1 MSGRVCVVL
10 CANWPIIA
18 AIIDPDT
25 PEGVWGEPLM
35 IVHAGR
41 VTSCSPEAATE
52 GVRAG
57 QRLRDAHTTC
67 PSVRR
72 IPWSPERDQRVFDRL
87 LATLSDVVPVAGVME
102 PGVVYVG
109 AEGIIRYYGS
119 EDSAAR
125 AISHALA
132 ALGQGMS
139 VSFGYADTVFA
150 AHQAALQAAHHP
162 AGVISVAPGGN
173 RDFLAPLPIT
183 ALADDEMAALCVQ
196 LGIVTLGQF
205 AALDRDQVAERF
217 GHRGTLLHQLASGE
231 DPRHHARKD
240 IPPLSDVVWRSDDPV
255 FFGDQLSFAISSS
268 ATTFLSQ
275 LLDQGCVVQTVDI
288 TLVDD
293 RGDHHTKRWSHPR
306 YFTAS
311 DLVHRVRWQGEA
323 LQKNTSAD
331 DYQRG
336 IVEVWFVAKSPDS
349 AAGYEESLWGN
360 AHRDTALHH
369 TVSSLQATLGH
380 QNVTRVITHPGH
392 SFADSQQTVAWGD
405 TPTPNELDEVEAWA
419 GQLPAPHPATVFAT
433 PMPVAV
439 VDQAGNPVHTTA
451 VGAGLTSP
459 PHALV
464 SENRRRRVMA
474 WAGPW
479 PVMERWWEHTPVVHR
494 VQLVDDTGIGWL
506 VKTTTGGDG
515 DGDGGWLVEARYD

>member
-1 MSGRVCVVL
+1 VCVVL
-10 CANWPIIA
+10 CANWPIVA
-18 AIIDPDT
+18 AVIDPDT

-41 VTSCSPEAATE
+41 VTSCSTEAGAE
-52 GVRAG
+52 GVRIG

-67 PSVRR
+67 PAVRR

-102 PGVVYVG
+102 PGVVYLG

-119 EDSAAR
+119 EDTAAR
-125 AISHALA
+125 AIAGALTQ
-132 ALGQGMS
+132 LSESMS
-139 VSFGYADTVFA
+139 VSVGYADTLFA
-150 AHQAALQAAHHP
+150 AHQAALQATYQP
-162 AGVISVAPGGN
+162 AARISVAPDGD
-173 RDFLAPLPIT
+173 RDFLSPLPIT
-183 ALADDEMAALCVQ
+183 ALADDNMAALCVQ

-231 DPRHHARKD
+231 DPRHHPRKD

-255 FFGDQLSFAISSS
+255 DSGDQLSFAVSSS
-268 ATTFLSQ
+268 ATTFVSQ

-293 RGDHHTKRWSHPR
+293 RGHQHTKRWSHPR
-306 YFTAS
+306 YFTAP
-311 DLVHRVRWQGEA
+311 DLVHRVRWQGES
-323 LQKNTSAD
+323 LQKSTAHD
-331 DYQRG
+331 EYQRG
-336 IVEVWFVAKSPDS
+336 IVEVRFVAKDPDS
-349 AAGYEESLWGN
+349 AAGYEDSLWGN

-369 TVSSLQATLGH
+369 AVSSLQATLGH
-380 QNVTRVITHPGH
+380 QNVTRVTTHPGH
-392 SFADSQQTVAWGD
+392 DFADSQQVVAWGD
-405 TPTPNELDEVEAWA
+405 KPAASELDQVVAWA

-439 VDQAGNPVHTTA
+439 VDESGNPVHTTA

-464 SENRRRRVMA
+464 SDNRSRRVMA

-479 PVMERWWEHTPVVHR
+479 PVMERWWERKPVVHR

-506 VKTTTGGDG
+506 VKTVVDG

>member
-10 CANWPIIA
+10 CANWPIVA

-41 VTSCSPEAATE
+41 VTSCSPEAVAE
-52 GVRAG
+52 GVRVG

-67 PSVRR
+67 PTVRR
-72 IPWSPERDQRVFDRL
+72 VPWSPERDQRVFDRL
-87 LATLSDVVPVAGVME
+87 LATLADVVPVAGVME

-119 EDSAAR
+119 EDTAAH
-125 AISHALA
+125 AIAGALRQ
-132 ALGQGMS
+132 LGDGVRVS
-139 VSFGYADTVFA
+139 VGYADTVFA

-162 AGVISVAPGGN
+162 TRLVSVPEGGD

-183 ALADDEMAALCVQ
+183 ALADDDMAALSVQ
-196 LGIVTLGQF
+196 LGMVTLGQF
-205 AALDRDQVAERF
+205 AALDRNQVAERF

-231 DPRHHARKD
+231 DPRHHVRKD

-255 FFGDQLSFAISSS
+255 LSGEQLSFAVSAP

-293 RGDHHTKRWSHPR
+293 RGEQHIKRWSHPR
-306 YFTAS
+306 YFTAP
-311 DLVHRVRWQGEA
+311 DLVHRVRWQGES

-336 IVEVWFVAKSPDS
+336 IVEVWFVAKNPDS
-349 AAGYEESLWGN
+349 AAGYEDSLWGN

-369 TVSSLQATLGH
+369 AVSSLQASLGH
-380 QNVTRVITHPGH
+380 QNVTRVTTHPGH
-392 SFADSQQTVAWGD
+392 NFADSQQAVAWGD
-405 TPTPNELDEVEAWA
+405 KPPPREADEVEAWA

-439 VDQAGNPVHTTA
+439 VDQAGHPVRTTA

-464 SENRRRRVMA
+464 SDNRSRRVMA

-494 VQLVDDTGIGWL
+494 VQLVDDSGIGWL

-515 DGDGGWLVEARYD
+515 DAGWLVEARYD

>member
-1 MSGRVCVVL
+1 VSGRVCVVL
-10 CANWPIIA
+10 CANWPIVA
-18 AIIDPDT
+18 AVIDPDT

-41 VTSCSPEAATE
+41 VTSCSPEAEAE
-52 GVRAG
+52 GVRVG

-67 PSVRR
+67 PTVRR
-72 IPWSPERDQRVFDRL
+72 VPWSPERDQRVFDRL
-87 LATLSDVVPVAGVME
+87 LATLADVVPIAGVME
-102 PGVVYVG
+102 PGVVYLG

-119 EDSAAR
+119 EDAAAR
-125 AISHALA
+125 AITHALSQ
-132 ALGQGMS
+132 LGEGMRVS
-139 VSFGYADTVFA
+139 VGYADTVFA
-150 AHQAALQAAHHP
+150 AHQAALLSPHHST
-162 AGVISVAPGGN
+162 GLISVAVGGD

-183 ALADDEMAALCVQ
+183 ALADDDMAALCVQ
-196 LGIVTLGQF
+196 LGVVTLGQF
-205 AALDRDQVAERF
+205 AGLDRDQVAERF

-231 DPRHHARKD
+231 DPRHHARKA

-255 FFGDQLSFAISSS
+255 GSGEQLSFAVSSS
-268 ATTFLSQ
+268 ASTFLSQ

-306 YFTAS
+306 YFTAP
-311 DLVHRVRWQGEA
+311 DLVHRVRWQGES
-323 LQKNTSAD
+323 LQKNTADD

-336 IVEVWFVAKSPDS
+336 IVEVWFVAKHPDS
-349 AAGYEESLWGN
+349 AAGYEDSLWGN

-369 TVSSLQATLGH
+369 AVSSLQATLGH
-380 QNVTRVITHPGH
+380 QQVTRVTTHPGH
-392 SFADSQQTVAWGD
+392 DFADNQQAVAWGD
-405 TPTPNELDEVEAWA
+405 KPPSRELDEVEAWA
-419 GQLPAPHPATVFAT
+419 GQLPAPYPATVFSA
-433 PMPVAV
+433 PMPVAI
-439 VDQAGNPVHTTA
+439 VDEAGQPVHTTS

-464 SENRRRRVMA
+464 SGNRSRRVSA

-479 PVMERWWEHTPVVHR
+479 PVMERWWERTPVVHR
-494 VQLVDDTGIGWL
+494 VQLLDDTGIGWL
-506 VKTTTGGDG
+506 VKTAV

>member
-10 CANWPIIA
+10 CANWPIVA
-18 AIIDPDT
+18 ACSDPDT

-41 VTSCSPEAATE
+41 VTSHSPEAGAE
-52 GVRAG
+52 GVRVG

-72 IPWSPERDQRVFDRL
+72 VPWSPERDQRVFDRL
-87 LATLSDVVPVAGVME
+87 LATLADVVPVAGVME
-102 PGVVYVG
+102 AGVVYVG
-109 AEGIIRYYGS
+109 AEGITRYYGS
-119 EDSAAR
+119 EDAAAR
-125 AISHALA
+125 AITDALRQ
-132 ALGQGMS
+132 LGESMS
-139 VSFGYADTVFA
+139 VSVGYADTLFA
-150 AHQAALQAAHHP
+150 AHQAALLATGRP
-162 AGVISVAPGGN
+162 AGLISVTPGGD

-183 ALADDEMAALCVQ
+183 ALADDDMAALCVQ
-196 LGIVTLGQF
+196 LGIKTLGQF
-205 AALDRDQVAERF
+205 ASLNRDQVAERF

-231 DPRHHARKD
+231 DPRHHVRKA

-255 FFGDQLSFAISSS
+255 GSGEQLSFAVSAS
-268 ATTFLSQ
+268 ATRFVSQ

-293 RGDHHTKRWSHPR
+293 RGDQHAKRWSHPR
-306 YFTAS
+306 YFTAP
-311 DLVHRVRWQGEA
+311 DLVHRVRWQGES
-323 LQKNTSAD
+323 LHTGSTRD
-331 DYQRG
+331 EYQRG
-336 IVEVWFVAKSPDS
+336 IVEVWFVAKQPDS
-349 AAGYEESLWGN
+349 AAGYEDSLWGN

-369 TVSSLQATLGH
+369 AVSSLQATLGH
-380 QNVTRVITHPGH
+380 QNVTRVTTRPGH
-392 SFADSQQTVAWGD
+392 NLADSQQMVAWGD
-405 TPTPNELDEVEAWA
+405 KPPASELDQVVAWA

-439 VDQAGNPVHTTA
+439 VDEAGHPVHTTA

-464 SENRRRRVMA
+464 SENRHRRVMA

-479 PVMERWWEHTPVVHR
+479 PVMERWWERTPVVHR

-506 VKTTTGGDG
+506 VKTTG